1 MHIIELH
8 RKLQENRSEII
19 PTVTKYR
26 ARTAAIEDASKLL
39 RSGYTPSQV
48 YDFLGPNIISPS
60 DIELEQ
66 ARIVE
71 REAKRRVIGIEEEGG
86 YVAIMQR

>member
-1 MHIIELH
+1 MHIVELQH
-8 RKLQENRSEII
+8 KLNEAQGNLQTS
-19 PTVTKYR
+19 KYR
-26 ARTAAIEDASKLL
+26 IRTAAVDDASKLL

-66 ARIVE
+66 TRIAE
-71 REAKRRVIGIEEEGG
+71 REAKRRVIGIEGEGG
-86 YVAIMQR
+86 YVAIFQR